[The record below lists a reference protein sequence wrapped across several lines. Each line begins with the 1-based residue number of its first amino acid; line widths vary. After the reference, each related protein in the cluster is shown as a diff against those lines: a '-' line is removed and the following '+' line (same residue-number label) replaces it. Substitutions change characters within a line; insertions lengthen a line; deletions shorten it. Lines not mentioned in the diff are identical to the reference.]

1 MHECSQNFIMEM
13 SSWMDA
19 FFQELVTTSE
29 ASEDEAWEVVG
40 VCIRTMFEVIRV
52 PRAQAANATMDGDP
66 KSQCATYLWA
76 LIQSHRIM
84 KEFLEARCR
93 NHGAIAPVIVLHI
106 FKTRVTRVALSSTVK
121 RLEGRLVSLEKGKDK
136 DKGK

>member
-1 MHECSQNFIMEM
+1 
-13 SSWMDA
+13 
-19 FFQELVTTSE
+19 
-29 ASEDEAWEVVG
+29 
-40 VCIRTMFEVIRV
+40 
-52 PRAQAANATMDGDP
+52 
-66 KSQCATYLWA
+66 
-76 LIQSHRIM
+76 M